1 MVEYSIEVDA
11 KALANNLLRWDREF
25 PGFIQQFFGR
35 IGQSIAARANAKAKQ
50 VLKVWTGD
58 LSTSNQF
65 EANSDSLVVLNTMS
79 YAGVH
84 EFGFSGTVTV
94 PAHTRT
100 MVFGKRAKVPFTVGP
115 YSRRMNIRPRPFV
128 RPTLNDFFAGGEAED
143 IATGLFASHK
153 RRMGFE

>member
-11 KALANNLLRWDREF
+11 KALANNLNKWDREF
-25 PGFIQQFFGR
+25 PGFIRQFFGR
-35 IGQSIAARANAKAKQ
+35 IGQSLAARANAKAKQ

-58 LSTSNQF
+58 LSTSHQF
-65 EANSDSLVVLNTMS
+65 EANADSLVFINTMR

-84 EFGFSGTVTV
+84 EFGFTGTVTV

-100 MVFGKRAKVPFTVGP
+100 MAFGKPTKPFTVGP
-115 YSRRMNIRPRPFV
+115 YSRRMNIPARPFV
-128 RPTLNDFFAGGEAED
+128 KPTINDFFARGEAED

>member
-11 KALANNLLRWDREF
+11 KALANNLMRWEREF
-25 PGFIQQFFGR
+25 PGFIHQFFGR

-84 EFGFSGTVTV
+84 EFGYSGTVTV

-100 MVFGKRAKVPFTVGP
+100 QAFGRPTKPFTVGP

-128 RPTLNDFFAGGEAED
+128 KPTLNDFFAGGEAQD
-143 IATGLFASHK
+143 IASGLFDSHK